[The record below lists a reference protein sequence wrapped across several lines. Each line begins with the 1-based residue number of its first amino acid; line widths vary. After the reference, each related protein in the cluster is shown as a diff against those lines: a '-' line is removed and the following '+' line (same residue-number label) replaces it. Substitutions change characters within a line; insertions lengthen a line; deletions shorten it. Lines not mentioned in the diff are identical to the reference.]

1 MSTEFERITLS
12 GNDTEFTNIKDFVNK
27 VLYINDNI
35 SREEIGKTSYVNETI
50 GRVFIFYS
58 WINLFKEDPTTKQQA
73 IDEVWLED
81 TIAINHYRTKEE
93 WAEFINSVKVFYDNA
108 ELV

>member
-1 MSTEFERITLS
+1 MSTEFERITIR
-12 GNDTEFTNIKDFVNK
+12 GNDTEFKNIEDFVNK

-35 SREEIGKTSYVNETI
+35 SREEIGKTYYVNETI
-50 GRVFIFYS
+50 GQVFIFYS
-58 WINLFKEDPTTKQQA
+58 GINITTKQQG
-73 IDEVWLED
+73 INEVWLED